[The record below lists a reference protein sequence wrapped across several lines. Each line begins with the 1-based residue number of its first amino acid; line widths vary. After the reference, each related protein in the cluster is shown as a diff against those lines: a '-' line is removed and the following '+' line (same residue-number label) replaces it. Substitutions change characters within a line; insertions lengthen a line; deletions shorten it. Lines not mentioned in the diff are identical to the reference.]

1 MTARAYPVAIHEG
14 TCNELLVEPSYDLGL
29 AEPRPM
35 VATDDDVDDDVLTT
49 GDFYA
54 EGDDQLIDENTVLL
68 TGEDF
73 DSDGIADFG
82 FDLNEN
88 EVLDADE
95 VFERPIVW
103 SFRGDLADLAPI
115 ETRRR

>member
-1 MTARAYPVAIHEG
+1 
-14 TCNELLVEPSYDLGL
+14 
-29 AEPRPM
+29 M

-54 EGDDQLIDENTVLL
+54 EGDDQLIGENTVLL

-73 DSDGIADFG
+73 DSDGIANFG

-95 VFERPIVW
+95 VFERPIACGASAVTSPTSPRLRPTTMMTSRW
-103 SFRGDLADLAPI
+103 RICAMSPHTIVVHA
-115 ETRRR
+115 